1 MAFQR
6 DPDAG
11 RQAVVWLAVAFA
23 VTIGTAVCIFIIL
36 AFAEQP
42 REPFLVLGGIVAGI
56 ILFLWGMG
64 APREKNLSQSRLF
77 FWLQSHKEVDP
88 AEAYRPRRKRLY
100 GAKPG
105 SNQPPTLESVRE
117 ISETHSRWVPHGPA
131 PRRDRPDKR

>member
-23 VTIGTAVCIFIIL
+23 VTIGTAVCSFIIL
-36 AFAEQP
+36 AFADQP

-56 ILFLWGMG
+56 LLFLWGLSS
-64 APREKNLSQSRLF
+64 PKEKNVAGNRLF
-77 FWLQSHKEVDP
+77 FWLRHREEIDP
-88 AEAYRPRRKRLY
+88 AEAYQPRRRRLR
-100 GAKPG
+100 GQKLG

-117 ISETHSRWVPHGPA
+117 ITETHARWVPHGPA
-131 PRRDRPDKR
+131 PRRDRPDRP